1 MAKGPAGFELDQ
13 KLADKNRYSVL
24 IYHNLVKPP
33 TQCFDKSLTNT
44 CLNKLKA
51 LERLTLLLANTVMFA
66 VSYSWSWSEMV
77 CGWIVDTTLV
87 CIFGAPTQHLCSNT
101 VVAVVQQWLMDGAP
115 FFCPP
120 G

>member
-51 LERLTLLLANTVMFA
+51 LERLTLLLANTELCLQLVILGA
-66 VSYSWSWSEMV
+66 GVKWSVAGLW
-77 CGWIVDTTLV
+77 
-87 CIFGAPTQHLCSNT
+87 TQL
-101 VVAVVQQWLMDGAP
+101 
-115 FFCPP
+115 
-120 G
+120 